1 MTNVPGATRALAILQ
16 ALGKA
21 GEPALHAE
29 APTLSPGRWLPSSSR
44 GAGLGAYAVFFDMAL
59 AIAGPVMGAV
69 AVHLGY
75 ASIFCVAA
83 LLALAGVGL
92 TLLLARRGRR
102 G

>member
-1 MTNVPGATRALAILQ
+1 
-16 ALGKA
+16 
-21 GEPALHAE
+21 
-29 APTLSPGRWLPSSSR
+29 
-44 GAGLGAYAVFFDMAL
+44 LGAYAVFFDMAL

-92 TLLLARRGRR
+92 TLLLARRSRR
-102 G
+102 S

>member
-1 MTNVPGATRALAILQ
+1 MYP
-16 ALGKA
+16 ALGV
-21 GEPALHAE
+21 E
-29 APTLSPGRWLPSSSR
+29 AIRQVPSSSR

-69 AVHLGY
+69 AVHLCY

-92 TLLLARRGRR
+92 TLLLPRHARRSGPLGRLR
-102 G
+102 RAQRLAEERRRFTL